1 MPKRKGGIPTLTSK
15 APTAGLLSV
24 MVALFVF
31 SLVPTVTW
39 GQPAPRPPTNL
50 QGEDFPLD
58 DGRRI
63 QLTWALSPDDREGG
77 LVEEYILLRSTKEEG
92 PYTELPYSIPLG
104 SDSYVDSGEVDENG
118 VTIVEEPRNN
128 IKFYYKIIALGKGGV
143 RSEECLI
150 DAPAVATRQWFH
162 PGRVNM
168 LVASIVLSLLILFFI
183 WQASLGKELYI
194 RPLAGLE
201 AVQEAIGRA
210 TEMGKPVL
218 FIPGIMD
225 MDDIQTIAGV
235 TILGRV
241 ARMVAEYDA
250 DILVPCS
257 RSLVMTIA
265 SEVVREAY
273 LDAGRPD
280 AFKPDNIRYLT
291 DDQFGYVAG
300 VDGIMLRER
309 PAANFY
315 LGTFYAESLI
325 LAETGA
331 SVGAIQIAGT
341 AMPSQLPF
349 FVAACD
355 YTLIGEE
362 LFAASAYLSK
372 EPKQLGSLVGQDW
385 GKLIFLL
392 FIIIGSIIAIFN
404 QLNPDLISIKSWFEI
419 Q

>member
-1 MPKRKGGIPTLTSK
+1 MPKKSLGFPTHKGKATLTVSI
-15 APTAGLLSV
+15 TV
-24 MVALFVF
+24 MVALFF
-31 SLVPTVTW
+31 SIILVSAAYA
-39 GQPAPRPPTNL
+39 QPAPRPPTNL
-50 QGEDFPLD
+50 RGEDTPLD
-58 DGRRI
+58 AGGSI
-63 QLTWALSPDDREGG
+63 QLSWTASPDDTVGG
-77 LVEEYILLRSTKEEG
+77 LVEKYILSRSTKLEG
-92 PYTELPYSIPLG
+92 PYEEL
-104 SDSYVDSGEVDENG
+104 SYVITFGSTSYADAGLTDEKG
-118 VTIVEEPRNN
+118 VILVTKPKNN
-128 IKFYYKIIALGKGGV
+128 INYYYQLVAVAKGGV
-143 RSEECLI
+143 KSEPTVI
-150 DAPAVATRQWFH
+150 DQPVMAERQWFH
-162 PGRVNM
+162 PGRINM
-168 LVASIVLSLLILFFI
+168 LVASLVLSLFILIFI

-194 RPLAGLE
+194 RPIAGLE

-225 MDDIQTIAGV
+225 MDDIQTIAAV

-241 ARMVAEYDA
+241 ARMIAEYDA
-250 DILVPCS
+250 DILVPTS
-257 RSLVMTIA
+257 RSLVMTVA

-300 VDGIMLRER
+300 VDGIMLRDR

-331 SVGAIQIAGT
+331 SIGAIQIAGT

-362 LFAASAYLSK
+362 LFAASAYLSR
-372 EPKQLGSLVGQDW
+372 EPKQLGSLIGQDW
-385 GKLIFLL
+385 GKVIFLI

-404 QLNPDLISIKSWFEI
+404 QLNPDLISIKSWFEM

>member
-1 MPKRKGGIPTLTSK
+1 MPKKSLGFPTHTNKATLTVSV
-15 APTAGLLSV
+15 TV
-24 MVALFVF
+24 MVALFV
-31 SLVPTVTW
+31 SIILVSAAHAQPT
-39 GQPAPRPPTNL
+39 PRPPTNL
-50 QGEDFPLD
+50 GGEDTPLD
-58 DGRRI
+58 AGGSI
-63 QLTWALSPDDREGG
+63 QLSWSASPDDTPGG
-77 LVEEYILLRSTKEEG
+77 LVEKYILSRSTKLEG
-92 PYTELPYSIPLG
+92 PYEELPYVITSG
-104 SDSYVDSGEVDENG
+104 TTSYADAGLIDEKG
-118 VTIVEEPRNN
+118 VIQVTKPKNNINYYYQLVAVEE
-128 IKFYYKIIALGKGGV
+128 GGV
-143 RSEECLI
+143 KSEPTVI
-150 DAPAVATRQWFH
+150 DQPVMAERQWFH
-162 PGRVNM
+162 PGRINM
-168 LVASIVLSLLILFFI
+168 LVASLVLSLFILIFI

-194 RPLAGLE
+194 RPIAGLE

-225 MDDIQTIAGV
+225 MDDIQTIAAV

-250 DILVPCS
+250 QILVPTS
-257 RSLVMTIA
+257 RSLVMTVA

-300 VDGIMLRER
+300 VDGIMLRDR

-331 SVGAIQIAGT
+331 SIGAIQIAGT

-362 LFAASAYLSK
+362 LFAASAYLSR
-372 EPKQLGSLVGQDW
+372 EPKQLGSLLGQDW
-385 GKLIFLL
+385 GKVIFLI

-404 QLNPDLISIKSWFEI
+404 QLNPDLISIKSWFEM

>member
-1 MPKRKGGIPTLTSK
+1 VEEGGVKSE
-15 APTAGLLSV
+15 
-24 MVALFVF
+24 
-31 SLVPTVTW
+31 PTVID
-39 GQPAPRPPTNL
+39 QPVMA
-50 QGEDFPLD
+50 E
-58 DGRRI
+58 
-63 QLTWALSPDDREGG
+63 
-77 LVEEYILLRSTKEEG
+77 
-92 PYTELPYSIPLG
+92 
-104 SDSYVDSGEVDENG
+104 
-118 VTIVEEPRNN
+118 
-128 IKFYYKIIALGKGGV
+128 
-143 RSEECLI
+143 
-150 DAPAVATRQWFH
+150 RQWFH
-162 PGRVNM
+162 PGRINM
-168 LVASIVLSLLILFFI
+168 LVASLVLSLFILIFI

-194 RPLAGLE
+194 RPIAGLE

-225 MDDIQTIAGV
+225 MDDIQTIAAV

-250 DILVPCS
+250 QILVPTS
-257 RSLVMTIA
+257 RSLVMTVA

-280 AFKPDNIRYLT
+280 AFKSDNIRYLT

-300 VDGIMLRER
+300 VDGIMLRDR

-331 SVGAIQIAGT
+331 SIGAIQIAGT

-362 LFAASAYLSK
+362 LFAASAYLSR
-372 EPKQLGSLVGQDW
+372 EPKQLGSLIGQDW
-385 GKLIFLL
+385 GKVIFLI

-404 QLNPDLISIKSWFEI
+404 QLNPDLISIKSWFEM

>member
-1 MPKRKGGIPTLTSK
+1 MPKKSLGFPTHTNKATLTVFV
-15 APTAGLLSV
+15 TV
-24 MVALFVF
+24 MVALFF
-31 SLVPTVTW
+31 SIILVSASHAQPT
-39 GQPAPRPPTNL
+39 PRPPTNL
-50 QGEDFPLD
+50 GGEDTPLD
-58 DGRRI
+58 AGGSV
-63 QLTWALSPDDREGG
+63 QLSWTASPDDTVGG
-77 LVEEYILLRSTKEEG
+77 LVEKYILSRSTKLEG
-92 PYTELPYSIPLG
+92 PYEEL
-104 SDSYVDSGEVDENG
+104 SYVITSGTTSYADAGLIDEKG
-118 VTIVEEPRNN
+118 VIQITKPKNN
-128 IKFYYKIIALGKGGV
+128 INYYYQLIAVGKGGV
-143 RSEECLI
+143 KSEPTVI
-150 DAPAVATRQWFH
+150 DQPVMAERQWFH
-162 PGRVNM
+162 PGRINM
-168 LVASIVLSLLILFFI
+168 LVASLVLSLFILIFI

-194 RPLAGLE
+194 RPIAGLE

-225 MDDIQTIAGV
+225 MDDIQTIAAV

-250 DILVPCS
+250 QILVPTS
-257 RSLVMTIA
+257 RSLVMTVA

-300 VDGIMLRER
+300 VDGIMLRDR

-331 SVGAIQIAGT
+331 SIGAIQIAGT

-362 LFAASAYLSK
+362 LFAASAYLSR
-372 EPKQLGSLVGQDW
+372 EPKQLGSLIGQDW
-385 GKLIFLL
+385 GKVIFLI

-404 QLNPDLISIKSWFEI
+404 QLNPDLISIKSWFEM